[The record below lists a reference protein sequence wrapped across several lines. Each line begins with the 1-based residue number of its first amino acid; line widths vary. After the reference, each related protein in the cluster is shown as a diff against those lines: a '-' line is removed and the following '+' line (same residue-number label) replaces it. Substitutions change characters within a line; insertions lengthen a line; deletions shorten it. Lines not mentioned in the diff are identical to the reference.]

1 MATASL
7 EDRIRAV
14 LLYIEGAKDAKE
26 ISSVLGV
33 SLRTIWRW
41 IRSYRAGGPEA
52 LARKKPGPESGTN
65 SIPEALEERIVY
77 LKQKHLS
84 WGARRIKYQYDLPC
98 HWRTVHSVIKRHH
111 MLVRIKAKPQPSKR
125 FQRKHVDSMWQG
137 DSFQFRISSVGKV
150 YVTGFTDDRSRFRI
164 ASGVYLHKSAKEAVD
179 ALRLA
184 LAKKRIP
191 REIYLDNAKQFIA
204 KEFKEEARKIGI
216 KLIFGKPYHPRGR
229 GKIERYHKVLWQ
241 ELITQKRFSS
251 LAHFKRDLQK
261 FDSQYNYWRKSQA
274 LGWKTPAEIYNDKRY
289 FGKKRSRKRVN

>member
-1 MATASL
+1 MARASL

-84 WGARRIKYQYDLPC
+84 WGARRINYQYDLSC
-98 HWRTVHSVIKRHH
+98 HWRTVHGVIKRHH

-150 YVTGFTDDRSRFRI
+150 YVTGFTDDRSRFNIMLVRQFNYGAPNKGLMI
-164 ASGVYLHKSAKEAVD
+164 VDQAHEDQYRKLVAGFQTKGSKYGLLTHIVDIPYFATRKDTRMLQLADFCGVS
-179 ALRLA
+179 
-184 LAKKRIP
+184 
-191 REIYLDNAKQFIA
+191 N
-204 KEFKEEARKIGI
+204 
-216 KLIFGKPYHPRGR
+216 
-229 GKIERYHKVLWQ
+229 
-241 ELITQKRFSS
+241 
-251 LAHFKRDLQK
+251 
-261 FDSQYNYWRKSQA
+261 N
-274 LGWKTPAEIYNDKRY
+274 
-289 FGKKRSRKRVN
+289 